1 MDPTCSWHCK
11 ATTTTNNPEN
21 VTTTASKTTTTNNP
35 DDKYC
40 EHGTDM
46 YMQGFAVSTRI
57 IFIMY
62 YDRFTVYFE
71 LQLGSNG
78 KNPCIILLFNS
89 WTLDSRAKF
98 IFGCIGVVFLGK

>member
-21 VTTTASKTTTTNNP
+21 VTTTASKTTTTASKTTTTNNP

-57 IFIMY
+57 IFIMH
-62 YDRFTVYFE
+62 YDKLKLVST
-71 LQLGSNG
+71 QS
-78 KNPCIILLFNS
+78 II
-89 WTLDSRAKF
+89 R
-98 IFGCIGVVFLGK
+98 